1 MYLFAPQVVSLCT
14 TSNMDVQDI
23 SRCTQWFCRM
33 VEDVPERVPEPF
45 LAMLQDHCQ
54 AKLGKKD
61 KAERCMNLVDGC
73 G

>member
-1 MYLFAPQVVSLCT
+1 MFLNVHRNHFW
-14 TSNMDVQDI
+14 
-23 SRCTQWFCRM
+23 RCSKIT
-33 VEDVPERVPEPF
+33 
-45 LAMLQDHCQ
+45 